1 MAGSFL
7 MGLLYAYY
15 STLKLRLKFVSTF
28 STFVSVESHVRRLKV
43 AKALLGLGAGR
54 MWLELKVES

>member
-1 MAGSFL
+1 VEGVGEVGIAGSFL
-7 MGLLYAYY
+7 MGWLCAI
-15 STLKLRLKFVSTF
+15 LKLRLKFVSTL
-28 STFVSVESHVRRLKV
+28 STVETWLKV